1 MLPKQ
6 LIQFFLVLVVLGLT
20 FSGCDQ
26 QTDAAVVPTTVD
38 TAAAAAT
45 DGPRIVF
52 VRADSLQRGYTVI
65 ADELTRLQD
74 NAEKAEANIAQR
86 VRALEQEVAGLQN
99 KVQQGLLAPNK
110 IQSEQQR
117 IGRKEQEIMQQR
129 DVTMRSLQE
138 DQLRVQTRFEDNV
151 KAVLEEIQA
160 ERNYDYILNQG
171 PGTGVL
177 ISNDALDITSEVL
190 KRLNAAETTAAA
202 DTTTAN

>member
-177 ISNDALDITSEVL
+177 ISNDALDITFEVL
-190 KRLNAAETTAAA
+190 KRLNAAETTAA

>member
-6 LIQFFLVLVVLGLT
+6 LIQFFLVLVVLGLV

-26 QTDAAVVPTTVD
+26 KTD
-38 TAAAAAT
+38 TAAAPATATGAAAAT

-52 VRADSLQRGYTVI
+52 VRADSLQRGYTAI
-65 ADELTRLQD
+65 ATELTRLQG

-138 DQLRVQTRFEDNV
+138 DQMRVQTKFEDDV

-177 ISNDALDITSEVL
+177 ISNDALDITAEVL
-190 KRLNAAETTAAA
+190 KRLNAADATAAT
-202 DTTTAN
+202 DTTTTE